1 MVWITQTGSQT
12 NLYMHISVFK
22 SNFPRPLH
30 PIKTL
35 QCKLKIHAWRLEIRG
50 TPSYS
55 EKKVLYLILCPE
67 SKSNHLSAHHLQI

>member
-12 NLYMHISVFK
+12 NLCMHISVFK

-50 TPSYS
+50 IPSCS
-55 EKKVLYLILCPE
+55 EKKSLV
-67 SKSNHLSAHHLQI
+67 SNTVS